1 MKPIRSLFRPL
12 AVLFICLGGA
22 GSLSAS
28 TIFWGSL
35 FGDTLLTSSG
45 TALDS
50 SFTFELGNFINGFVP
65 TAGNTAS
72 WALNWQV
79 FDTAVNTDGWTPA
92 DQEIAHSVDH
102 TLASGSTSPT
112 STPSAIFTEGAPAYL
127 WAFNSKDVNT
137 MPEWALLADN
147 DHGTNVLN
155 AWEFPD
161 PTLQSGESFDWQ
173 TRDLDTAI
181 FGGVNDLQGPGLH
194 TASPATFTLQT
205 HVVPEPSSALLL
217 ALAGGSLMRARR
229 RT

>member
-1 MKPIRSLFRPL
+1 
-12 AVLFICLGGA
+12 
-22 GSLSAS
+22 
-28 TIFWGSL
+28 
-35 FGDTLLTSSG
+35 
-45 TALDS
+45 
-50 SFTFELGNFINGFVP
+50 
-65 TAGNTAS
+65 
-72 WALNWQV
+72 
-79 FDTAVNTDGWTPA
+79 
-92 DQEIAHSVDH
+92 
-102 TLASGSTSPT
+102 
-112 STPSAIFTEGAPAYL
+112 
-127 WAFNSKDVNT
+127 